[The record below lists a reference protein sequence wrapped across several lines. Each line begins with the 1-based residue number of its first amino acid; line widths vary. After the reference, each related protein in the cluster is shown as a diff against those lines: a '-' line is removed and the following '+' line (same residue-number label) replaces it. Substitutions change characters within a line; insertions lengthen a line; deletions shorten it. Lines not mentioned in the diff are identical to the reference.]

1 MRHALRQH
9 WPEYLI
15 EAAGLGVFMVSAC
28 LFVALIEHPASPL
41 PQLIGDP
48 ALRRLLI
55 GIAMGLTAI
64 TLIYSPWGKRSG
76 AHLNP
81 AVTLAFFRLGKIAPW
96 DALFYVLFQFVGG
109 VAGVAVAALL
119 LHAPVLA
126 HPAVNF
132 VAPLPGEQGAA
143 VAFVAEVAIS
153 FGLMLTVLFVSNSPR
168 VNRYTGL
175 VAGALVALYIT
186 IEAPLSGMSMNPA
199 RSFASAVSAQQ
210 WTAIWIYFT
219 APLFGMLGAA
229 AVYVRLK
236 GAAAV
241 LCCKLHHDNGQRC
254 IFRCRYGAPGA
265 GGQEP

>member
-41 PQLIGDP
+41 PQLIADP

-132 VAPLPGEQGAA
+132 VATLPGEQGAA

>member
-132 VAPLPGEQGAA
+132 VATLPGEQGAA

>member
-28 LFVALIEHPASPL
+28 FFVALIEHPASPL

-48 ALRRLLI
+48 ALRRVLI

-81 AVTLAFFRLGKIAPW
+81 AVTLTFFRLGRIAPW

-109 VAGVAVAALL
+109 VAGMAVAALL
-119 LHAPVLA
+119 LRTPVLA

-132 VAPLPGEQGAA
+132 VATLPGEQGAA
-143 VAFVAEVAIS
+143 VAFLAEAAIS
-153 FGLMLTVLFVSNSPR
+153 CGLMLTVLFVSNSPR
-168 VNRYTGL
+168 VNRYTGV

-186 IEAPLSGMSMNPA
+186 LEAPLSGMSMNPA
-199 RSFASAVSAQQ
+199 RSFASALSAQQ

-219 APLFGMLGAA
+219 APLLGMLGAA
-229 AVYVRLK
+229 AVYVRLQ

-254 IFRCRYGAPGA
+254 IFRCRYSAPGA
-265 GGQEP
+265 GDQEP